1 MIELPTVSQSVS
13 FYNWLKYY
21 LGRIY
26 KFTRVRWTGLRSP
39 VESCFSIS
47 VAAKVNR
54 IQGTKQNTTRDKN
67 VTQQNWLFHSKIFFP
82 LSWQNRSPGKRDSS
96 EEKIEFSKIL
106 LLPFVNAQ
114 NCLEIIKMSVKV
126 VLQPIWC
133 DASCQQNNVD
143 QKPKYFIYV
152 HYTNFISVSRLLL
165 FSRQLP
171 ALCSNSIFALISVL
185 GLFKKAYSRVFCAWG
200 IATEAHTLLRTTQR
214 SAQLQVQVTY
224 W

>member
-82 LSWQNRSPGKRDSS
+82 LSWQNRSPGKRDSFWR
-96 EEKIEFSKIL
+96 KDW
-106 LLPFVNAQ
+106 V
-114 NCLEIIKMSVKV
+114 
-126 VLQPIWC
+126 
-133 DASCQQNNVD
+133 QQNS
-143 QKPKYFIYV
+143 
-152 HYTNFISVSRLLL
+152 SVTFFCQCLKLSWNHQDVVKSGVATRLEGVIQVVNIVTTTKS
-165 FSRQLP
+165 F
-171 ALCSNSIFALISVL
+171 NILIT
-185 GLFKKAYSRVFCAWG
+185 FT
-200 IATEAHTLLRTTQR
+200 IITL
-214 SAQLQVQVTY
+214 Y
-224 W
+224 